1 MTAERLSTNLPIGV
15 KMVYI
20 GHMENNTAIRD
31 FFTDTEWDL
40 IYTLLDQ
47 NRQYEDPEMEGI
59 EDYDTA
65 LQKITKLFNN

>member
-1 MTAERLSTNLPIGV
+1 
-15 KMVYI
+15 MVYI

-31 FFTDTEWDL
+31 FFTDSEWDL

>member
-1 MTAERLSTNLPIGV
+1 
-15 KMVYI
+15 MVYI
-20 GHMENNTAIRD
+20 SHMENNTAIRD

>member
-1 MTAERLSTNLPIGV
+1 MNTIQ
-15 KMVYI
+15 M
-20 GHMENNTAIRD
+20 NNIKE
-31 FFTDTEWDL
+31 FFTDSEWDL

>member
-1 MTAERLSTNLPIGV
+1 
-15 KMVYI
+15 MVYI